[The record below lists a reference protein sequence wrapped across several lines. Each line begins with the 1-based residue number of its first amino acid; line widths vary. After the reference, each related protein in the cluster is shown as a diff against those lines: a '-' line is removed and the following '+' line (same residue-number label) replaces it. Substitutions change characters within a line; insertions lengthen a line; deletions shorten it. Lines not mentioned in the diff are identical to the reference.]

1 MSRPGLARPV
11 VIKMDADIGEDIVRS
26 KMRTLGISRNRFDE
40 LLSQV
45 RGSKKPKRKKKNRCP
60 STLPLAEGLT
70 PPAGKC
76 VLLRSWT
83 RMVHAARPWTNLSD
97 SCQNTSQPFYQVN
110 PTSNMG
116 GGRAL
121 CSAKSRVR
129 PVPKLGPF

>member
-1 MSRPGLARPV
+1 MMSRPGLARPV

-83 RMVHAARPWTNLSD
+83 RMVHAARPWTNAPTYGLLRD
-97 SCQNTSQPFYQVN
+97 RGLETSLGIAR
-110 PTSNMG
+110 G
-116 GGRAL
+116 GVLRTGEPAI
-121 CSAKSRVR
+121 
-129 PVPKLGPF
+129 F

>member
-60 STLPLAEGLT
+60 FPR
-70 PPAGKC
+70 K
-76 VLLRSWT
+76 
-83 RMVHAARPWTNLSD
+83 H
-97 SCQNTSQPFYQVN
+97 
-110 PTSNMG
+110 
-116 GGRAL
+116 RAL
-121 CSAKSRVR
+121 PCGWECTR
-129 PVPKLGPF
+129 